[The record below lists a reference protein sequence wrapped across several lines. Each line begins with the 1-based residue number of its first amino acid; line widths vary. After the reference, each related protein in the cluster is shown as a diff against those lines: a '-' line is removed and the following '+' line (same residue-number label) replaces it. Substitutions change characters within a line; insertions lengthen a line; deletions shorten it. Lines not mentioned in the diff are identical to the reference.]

1 MSAVSLAD
9 QVAFM
14 QEELATREESYPLR
28 VEMRRMTKGDAEK
41 GLARTRA
48 VLASL
53 ENLSEYEP
61 ALAEDTITGKHHRE
75 VVSGLE
81 KQLAESEAGRKKSM
95 GMKVAGVWPILLQVQ
110 KCAKEHAS
118 DCIHC
123 QATANVLDEVM
134 K

>member
-1 MSAVSLAD
+1 MNSVSLAD

-14 QEELATREESYPLR
+14 KEELATREESYPVR
-28 VEMRRMTKGDAEK
+28 VEMGRMTKSEAEK

-48 VLASL
+48 VLETLSTFSGEASA
-53 ENLSEYEP
+53 S
-61 ALAEDTITGKHHRE
+61 AEDMVTLKHHRE
-75 VVSGLE
+75 RLSELTQ
-81 KQLAESEAGRKKSM
+81 QLRQVEEDKKKSM
-95 GMKVAGVWPILLQVQ
+95 GMKVARVWPILLQVQ

-123 QATANVLDEVM
+123 AATANVLDEVM